1 MLSSDNPVLRM
12 RYPIKIVLA
21 IFLVLPVLSC
31 QLVTD
36 DQEDQKLTLLYWQ
49 APSVPFS
56 YQSAGTKDVEAGSI
70 MLEPLANYDPDG
82 NIVPALASEIPTVS
96 NGGVS
101 ADHTS
106 ITWKLKK
113 DIKWSDGSD
122 MTADDVVFTWVYC
135 TDPET
140 GCTAVSSFDG
150 ISAVEAIDG
159 LTVKLTF
166 DAPKPY
172 PYTAFVGSGNPIISK
187 EQFADC
193 LGVAASVCS
202 EQNNSPIGT
211 GPYRIVSFTPN
222 EMVVYERNAHYRG
235 DDPYFDL
242 VELKGGGEA
251 LTAAQTVLEL
261 GEADYAWNL
270 QIAPDVLE
278 GIAAEGNGRIV
289 TAFSSSVERLVLN
302 QTNPNSAIVDDRS
315 EYLGGDNPH
324 PFLTFEPI
332 QKAMS
337 MAIDRSLISE
347 RLYGSAGR
355 PTCNMINGPPNYV
368 SSANDDCLDQD
379 IAGAKQILDDNDIVD
394 RDGDGVR
401 EYEGTL
407 LRVVYQ
413 TSTND
418 VRQETQKLVKDWWTQ
433 IGIDVEV
440 VHHDASLFFG
450 GDPIDD
456 AEYSF
461 RRFLAD
467 VQMYTGGS
475 GIDPQAYLSNA
486 VCDHIPE
493 RSNNWSMGNIGR
505 VCDPEYD
512 AAYARLAETPVGPE
526 RTELVKQLNDMY
538 VQSYYEIPLINRGS
552 VSAHLNSLKGVRM
565 NAWDSELWNIGEWYR

>member
-1 MLSSDNPVLRM
+1 MRSSDNPVLRM

-21 IFLVLPVLSC
+21 IFLVLSVLSC

-56 YQSAGTKDVEAGSI
+56 YQSAGTKDVEAASI

-113 DIKWSDGSD
+113 DVKWSDGSD

-235 DDPYFDL
+235 DEPYFDL

-251 LTAAQTVLEL
+251 LTAAQMVLEL

-289 TAFSSSVERLVLN
+289 TAFSSNVERLVLN

>member
-1 MLSSDNPVLRM
+1 
-12 RYPIKIVLA
+12 
-21 IFLVLPVLSC
+21 
-31 QLVTD
+31 
-36 DQEDQKLTLLYWQ
+36 
-49 APSVPFS
+49 
-56 YQSAGTKDVEAGSI
+56 
-70 MLEPLANYDPDG
+70 
-82 NIVPALASEIPTVS
+82 
-96 NGGVS
+96 
-101 ADHTS
+101 
-106 ITWKLKK
+106 
-113 DIKWSDGSD
+113 
-122 MTADDVVFTWVYC
+122 
-135 TDPET
+135 
-140 GCTAVSSFDG
+140 
-150 ISAVEAIDG
+150 
-159 LTVKLTF
+159 
-166 DAPKPY
+166 
-172 PYTAFVGSGNPIISK
+172 
-187 EQFADC
+187 
-193 LGVAASVCS
+193 
-202 EQNNSPIGT
+202 
-211 GPYRIVSFTPN
+211 
-222 EMVVYERNAHYRG
+222 MVVYERNAHYRG
-235 DDPYFDL
+235 DEPYFDL

-289 TAFSSSVERLVLN
+289 TAFSSNVERLVLN

-394 RDGDGVR
+394 RDGDGIR

-413 TSTND
+413 TSTNE

-538 VQSYYEIPLINRGS
+538 VQSYYENPVDQSRFSIGAPQFSQRSKDERMGQRVVEHRGMVS
-552 VSAHLNSLKGVRM
+552 VII
-565 NAWDSELWNIGEWYR
+565 EL